1 MRADPTDEREIFPDH
16 GGGGERGDL
25 GRIVGGRD
33 LDDIHAGEL
42 QRIESAQHGLHLP
55 AREPADLR
63 RAGTGRES
71 GIEAVDIEGEI
82 GGRVIDNRSDA
93 FAHGLRPGFVH
104 ILRRDHGHAAAERP
118 VVDIPLHRRADADL
132 HGALRIDEAFLDR
145 VEEHRAVRVTLS
157 EIVGPGIDMRIE
169 MDKRE
174 RSRRACERARAA
186 AAAKSNDRRRAQ

>member
-1 MRADPTDEREIFPDH
+1 MAFIAQRTADERQIFPDR

-33 LDDIHAGEL
+33 LDDVHAGEL
-42 QRIESAQHGLHLP
+42 QRIESAQHRLNLP
-55 AREPADLR
+55 AREPADLW
-63 RAGTGRES
+63 RAGTGREG

-82 GGRVIDNRSDA
+82 GSSVTDNRNDA
-93 FAHGLRPGFVH
+93 FAHGLRPGFMHV
-104 ILRRDHGHAAAERP
+104 LCRDHGDAAAERP

-157 EIVGPGIDMRIE
+157 EIVGPSVDMRVE
-169 MDKRE
+169 MNERKR
-174 RSRRACERARAA
+174 RTPLASERAQQR
-186 AAAKSNDRRRAQ
+186 